1 MGEYVVS
8 ILCLSS
14 ALIILLFI
22 GITKRNFFSPL
33 VVFFFSQFL
42 MLGIAYLKLDPAM
55 SDFKLKT
62 WLVLIAG
69 NTSFAF
75 GVLCFRF
82 AYSRYR
88 PLNPPLL
95 PLKIP
100 QTMHQYRWGVHFTFG
115 VLIFIAFLWGVF
127 EVFRFAGFQIPI
139 LSDKLLIIVGRG
151 LDIGNAMFGLMSGS
165 ILVALFGV
173 ASFKSVN
180 HNRTIRYLSRFFAFS
195 TIALHFMTHPSRNT
209 LFMSAAFL
217 ILFWNF
223 LKQRVSAYLL
233 LLGVILGFAA
243 FIGVSQIRSQYEGV
257 AGNQISKLAKVPYWY
272 VANNFWNL
280 DHALNPPTD
289 YEIHPHT
296 WGMDFF
302 VTPFGLTPV
311 YGRIQNSYN
320 IDGIFNEKIEKKSGL
335 NSVHFLWQVYKDFHM
350 PGVVFYPFI
359 VGFVLSLLQMKLYTR
374 FSPPLLIIY
383 SFGIFMTG
391 MSFFTESYRY
401 TLYWLWIALVGLLF
415 LLARPRKKSPNG
427 GAMHY
432 EMTPDGAG
440 S

>member
-1 MGEYVVS
+1 M
-8 ILCLSS
+8 ILIFI
-14 ALIILLFI
+14 AL
-22 GITKRNFFSPL
+22 TRRNFFSPM

-42 MLGIAYLKLDPAM
+42 MLGISYFKLDPAM
-55 SDFKLKT
+55 TDFKLKT
-62 WLVLIAG
+62 WLVLLAG
-69 NTSFAF
+69 NISFAL
-75 GVLCFRF
+75 GVMSMRF
-82 AYSRYR
+82 VYSRYR
-88 PLNPPLL
+88 HSSPPLL
-95 PLKIP
+95 PLQIP
-100 QTMHQYRWGVHFTFG
+100 ERMKQYRWGIHFAFG
-115 VLIFIAFLWGVF
+115 LLIFVAFLWGVF

-139 LSDKLLIIVGRG
+139 LSDKLLIIVGRS

-180 HNRTIRYLSRFFAFS
+180 PNKTIRYLSRFFTFA

-209 LFMSAAFL
+209 LFMSTAFV

-233 LLGVILGFAA
+233 LIGVILGFAA
-243 FIGVSQIRSQYEGV
+243 FIGVSQIRSQYDGV
-257 AGNQISKLAKVPYWY
+257 AGNEVAKLAKVPYWY

-320 IDGIFNEKIEKKSGL
+320 IDGIFNDKIEKKSGL

-350 PGVVFYPFI
+350 PGVVFYPFV
-359 VGFVLSLLQMKLYTR
+359 VGLILSLLQMKLYSR
-374 FSPPLLIIY
+374 FSPPLLILY

-401 TLYWLWIALVGLLF
+401 TLYWLWIALVVLLF
-415 LLARPRKKSPNG
+415 FLARPRQKAESSAVQQHELNL
-427 GAMHY
+427 
-432 EMTPDGAG
+432 DGAG